1 MMSIYPVAI
10 SSYTFR
16 HHSRAII
23 RRMERS
29 TTTLCQ
35 VQTMESDNPD
45 GGLRLQRERGS
56 AADRGDAVWS
66 SRRPGKSCGPGG
78 QDRHQQQRNGH
89 RAFRVSD
96 GGGLYRAV
104 NFQPG
109 VYTVTVTAPGFS
121 IYVERGLQLTVAA
134 TRELA
139 SEVRISFSGRKTRKL
154 KAPSIQSCSS
164 LASLTLISIL
174 ERALSMMCQE
184 QIGFVRICTDAS
196 CSRKEQV

>member
-1 MMSIYPVAI
+1 MAI
-10 SSYTFR
+10 SSYTVR
-16 HHSRAII
+16 HHSRTII

-29 TTTLCQ
+29 TTTLYQ

-56 AADRGDAVWS
+56 AADRATLSGQVVDPAKAVVPEA
-66 SRRPGKSCGPGG
+66 RIDIKN
-78 QDRHQQQRNGH
+78 NGTGIV
-89 RAFRVSD
+89 RSVVSD

-154 KAPSIQSCSS
+154 KAPSIQSCSW

-174 ERALSMMCQE
+174 ERALSMMSQE

>member
-1 MMSIYPVAI
+1 MSIYPVAI
-10 SSYTFR
+10 SSYTVR
-16 HHSRAII
+16 HHSRTII

-29 TTTLCQ
+29 TTTLYQ

-56 AADRGDAVWS
+56 AADRATLSGQVVDPAKAVVPEA
-66 SRRPGKSCGPGG
+66 RIDIKN
-78 QDRHQQQRNGH
+78 NGTGIV
-89 RAFRVSD
+89 RSVVSD

-154 KAPSIQSCSS
+154 KAPSIQSCSW

-174 ERALSMMCQE
+174 ERALSMMSQE

>member
-1 MMSIYPVAI
+1 
-10 SSYTFR
+10 
-16 HHSRAII
+16 
-23 RRMERS
+23 MERS
-29 TTTLCQ
+29 MSTSIKSKAWNLTILMVVFSFSVSAEAQLTGETLSGQ
-35 VQTMESDNPD
+35 VVDP
-45 GGLRLQRERGS
+45 
-56 AADRGDAVWS
+56 AKAVVPEA
-66 SRRPGKSCGPGG
+66 RIDIKN
-78 QDRHQQQRNGH
+78 NGTGIV
-89 RAFRVSD
+89 RSVVSD

-154 KAPSIQSCSS
+154 KAPSIQSCSW

-174 ERALSMMCQE
+174 ERALSMMSQE